1 MRKWNNILARVIIV
15 LFLLHALMGSL
26 MLLGLSTISF
36 LPLSCLLAM
45 AVAVHGIMGLIS
57 TLMAVKSGKASGRW
71 YLRKNA
77 AFWTK
82 RISGIAILLLLAFHV
97 TAYTTSVNGR
107 FFLKEFTFGRMLSQ
121 ILFVLAIFIHLAVSI
136 KSMLIAKGTVK
147 FKERKFD
154 WLLVLS
160 VMMLFF
166 TAAVVIYYIQ
176 WQM

>member
-1 MRKWNNILARVIIV
+1 MMQ
-15 LFLLHALMGSL
+15 AL
-26 MLLGLSTISF
+26 
-36 LPLSCLLAM
+36 
-45 AVAVHGIMGLIS
+45 
-57 TLMAVKSGKASGRW
+57 K
-71 YLRKNA
+71 
-77 AFWTK
+77 
-82 RISGIAILLLLAFHV
+82 
-97 TAYTTSVNGR
+97 
-107 FFLKEFTFGRMLSQ
+107 KEM
-121 ILFVLAIFIHLAVSI
+121 LFVLAIFIHLAVSI